1 MVKIGKTGRQ
11 YNGQK
16 SNLKTGR
23 QYNGQKSNLKT
34 VRQYNGQKRE
44 DGKTI

>member
-1 MVKIGKTGRQ
+1 MVKRGKTGRQ

-16 SNLKTGR
+16 TNLKTG
-23 QYNGQKSNLKT
+23 
-34 VRQYNGQKRE
+34 RQYNGQKRE

>member
-1 MVKIGKTGRQ
+1 MVKRGKTGRQ
-11 YNGQK
+11 YSGQK

-23 QYNGQKSNLKT
+23 QYNGQK
-34 VRQYNGQKRE
+34 RE